1 MNRIGRERGWR
12 PFTRQQ
18 FDYLCGP
25 EGPLFVG
32 TPQQITDKLLY
43 ISKIFGNTRFLG
55 QLMLEGMPHEA
66 VMRSTELFGK
76 LVVPAVR
83 EALAV
88 AA

>member
-12 PFTRQQ
+12 PMTRQQ

-32 TPQQITDKLLY
+32 TPQQITDKLRYLGQL
-43 ISKIFGNTRFLG
+43 FGNTRFIG

-66 VMRSTELFGK
+66 VLRSTQLFGQ
-76 LVVPAVR
+76 LVRPQI
-83 EALAV
+83 
-88 AA
+88 